1 LRSCFSLEEII
12 MPNRFSDSMITVAIA
27 AAASA
32 VISVPIT
39 STLAQAPAATGQ
51 ALTTP
56 WGEPDLQGIWTDE
69 FDTPFQR
76 PAKFANQEYFTEAQ
90 REELDKDR
98 SSLLSNNDRQQRGS
112 ELDVAGG
119 YDGVFLTVK
128 RTSPRTSR
136 IVDPP
141 NGLIPPRTPEAQKA
155 AAVDREFYLA
165 LLQATETCKNN
176 LVQCSGGKYDPTP
189 SPRRAEPPPATTL
202 STSIAM
208 MGRRITGRMI
218 AAWAA
223 DCRSSEPRSVAVSGE
238 SFRRRAASQS
248 STT

>member
-1 LRSCFSLEEII
+1 
-12 MPNRFSDSMITVAIA
+12 MPNRFSGSMATVAIA

-32 VISVPIT
+32 VISVPIK
-39 STLAQAPAATGQ
+39 STQAQAPASTGQ
-51 ALTTP
+51 ALRTP

-98 SSLLSNNDRQQRGS
+98 SSLLSNNERQERVS

-128 RTSPRTSR
+128 RTSARTSR

-141 NGLIPPRTPEAQKA
+141 NGLISPRTP
-155 AAVDREFYLA
+155 
-165 LLQATETCKNN
+165 
-176 LVQCSGGKYDPTP
+176 GG
-189 SPRRAEPPPATTL
+189 SEGCRR
-202 STSIAM
+202 
-208 MGRRITGRMI
+208 
-218 AAWAA
+218 
-223 DCRSSEPRSVAVSGE
+223 
-238 SFRRRAASQS
+238 
-248 STT
+248 